1 MATFVTDIL
10 RALAMA
16 IVMGFS
22 GLIGTLYDVII
33 ALGSSRIFNNDFYV
47 SFAGKIGLLLGIFM
61 LFRLVFSLINYLID
75 PDKISDKKE
84 GAGKIVVRL
93 IIVIALLASYNTMF
107 NALYKVQEEIINSDL
122 LVTLFYDKDDS
133 IIQNGGKF
141 ALQYSPV
148 IASITKR
155 TDSTALVKIP
165 SSDELIKL
173 YSEKDGESSFRG
185 YLFLSV
191 VQKESALLNV
201 PILGSFISDL
211 NSLSNG
217 KFSSYT
223 YKFDAIPCLLF
234 MGFIVYSMFI
244 YSIKLGTRVAQLAF
258 MQMIAPVPIIAYIDP
273 KSDALK
279 KWGKLLISSYI
290 EIFVMMAIF
299 YFIGFFSY
307 KMIGSNALNV
317 NNASFGSEWIV
328 KLMIMCGVLIMA
340 NKFPDMLKKIFNLG
354 DSGDYGLGLKKTLAP
369 IDPLIRGTRTGI
381 AGVGGGVAG
390 AVGAIKSGAKG
401 SEVATAIWRGSKEG
415 FKSKGHI
422 FGSIYG
428 GYHGGARIGYD
439 RSMIEAEGEIDDEE
453 VKEMRLAMRNGQ
465 LDSFQL
471 IEQQSNRAD
480 EVNSSGKAVN
490 SAADAN
496 SIVASYKKDYDKE
509 NLSVVERTKKEEL
522 YKNVRSAFIDSS
534 LAYEDSS
541 NLDSDGNL
549 SAAAFDQILID
560 NGLAT
565 YDEASKQITSYAI
578 DSEALN
584 YIKNGAKGSDGLSVR
599 TAVEAH
605 NEKVDN
611 YVSNYGNSPVIN
623 ADGKRADGFTK
634 IKRAKDLKANIG
646 GSKSTKDTI
655 RSSSKYGY
663 AKKARAHKMAESL
676 EKAKAPFFRGGGFFG
691 GRR

>member
-1 MATFVTDIL
+1 
-10 RALAMA
+10 
-16 IVMGFS
+16 
-22 GLIGTLYDVII
+22 
-33 ALGSSRIFNNDFYV
+33 
-47 SFAGKIGLLLGIFM
+47 
-61 LFRLVFSLINYLID
+61 
-75 PDKISDKKE
+75 
-84 GAGKIVVRL
+84 
-93 IIVIALLASYNTMF
+93 
-107 NALYKVQEEIINSDL
+107 
-122 LVTLFYDKDDS
+122 
-133 IIQNGGKF
+133 
-141 ALQYSPV
+141 
-148 IASITKR
+148 
-155 TDSTALVKIP
+155 
-165 SSDELIKL
+165 
-173 YSEKDGESSFRG
+173 
-185 YLFLSV
+185 
-191 VQKESALLNV
+191 
-201 PILGSFISDL
+201 
-211 NSLSNG
+211 
-217 KFSSYT
+217 
-223 YKFDAIPCLLF
+223 
-234 MGFIVYSMFI
+234 
-244 YSIKLGTRVAQLAF
+244 
-258 MQMIAPVPIIAYIDP
+258 
-273 KSDALK
+273 
-279 KWGKLLISSYI
+279 
-290 EIFVMMAIF
+290 
-299 YFIGFFSY
+299 
-307 KMIGSNALNV
+307 MIGSNALNV

-496 SIVASYKKDYDKE
+496 SIVESYKKDYDKE
-509 NLSVVERTKKEEL
+509 NLSVVERTKKKEL

-691 GRR
+691 GRRGGPGGPPPGGPRPF